1 MKKKATKRIYIDYYY
16 HIKEIKIGC
25 NVIKLMNKYVNKL
38 LPNNTKI
45 KAALKSN
52 KLTSCF
58 NIKDKLDFEHNHDLN
73 SKCTEPTYIGDNVGE
88 SARRITETIKYH
100 NGRDIASVDHSI
112 EKSHKNVNTT
122 DLKIIDKNIVIR
134 NGKIVWKVDWIQ
146 HYLRL
151 ILNSRRY

>member
-1 MKKKATKRIYIDYYY
+1 
-16 HIKEIKIGC
+16 
-25 NVIKLMNKYVNKL
+25 MNKYVNKV

-45 KAALKSN
+45 KAVLKSN

-73 SKCTEPTYIGDNVGE
+73 SKCTEPSCIGDNVGE

-112 EKSHKNVNTT
+112 EKSHKNINTT

-151 ILNSRRY
+151 VLNSRRY